1 VDGINRFGLDS
12 SEEGNVMRRVQM
24 KDFLVAS
31 LAILFAAD
39 PAFAGVVPTPAP
51 VMGAGIGAL
60 ALLGIGY
67 AVIRH
72 RKGR

>member
-1 VDGINRFGLDS
+1 
-12 SEEGNVMRRVQM
+12 MRRFKTTDVV
-24 KDFLVAS
+24 VA
-31 LAILFAAD
+31 AVMILFAAD
-39 PAFAGVVPTPAP
+39 PAFAGFLPTPAP

-67 AVIRH
+67 VTIRQ

>member
-1 VDGINRFGLDS
+1 
-12 SEEGNVMRRVQM
+12 MRRV
-24 KDFLVAS
+24 KLKVLLVGS

-39 PAFAGVVPTPAP
+39 PALAGVVPVPAP

-67 AVIRH
+67 AVIRQ

>member
-1 VDGINRFGLDS
+1 
-12 SEEGNVMRRVQM
+12 MRRVKM
-24 KDFLVAS
+24 NEFVVAS

-39 PAFAGVVPTPAP
+39 PALAGFVPVPAP

-67 AVIRH
+67 AVIRQ
-72 RKGR
+72 RKGH

>member
-1 VDGINRFGLDS
+1 
-12 SEEGNVMRRVQM
+12 MRGV
-24 KDFLVAS
+24 KTKEFVVAS

-39 PAFAGVVPTPAP
+39 PALAGALPTPAP
-51 VMGAGIGAL
+51 VMGVGIGAL

>member
-1 VDGINRFGLDS
+1 MRGIKAK
-12 SEEGNVMRRVQM
+12 E
-24 KDFLVAS
+24 FLVAS
-31 LAILFAAD
+31 LAVLFAAD
-39 PAFAGVVPTPAP
+39 PAFAGVPATPAP
-51 VMGAGIGAL
+51 MMGAGLGAL

>member
-1 VDGINRFGLDS
+1 
-12 SEEGNVMRRVQM
+12 MRRVKM
-24 KDFLVAS
+24 KELLVAS

-39 PAFAGVVPTPAP
+39 PALAGVAATPAP

-67 AVIRH
+67 AVIRQ